1 MSSSSPSP
9 SPNMFDI
16 LIGVGCATS
25 LLCWIVYRVNKC
37 IIDGNCVKA
46 RQIFPVE
53 TEEIHVPRVTFQVDA
68 EVATTL
74 SDDSDA
80 IYVEAYKDNIVS
92 KPPLTSNIV
101 EYVDLEIQPVTIAVQ
116 IN

>member
-1 MSSSSPSP
+1 MSSSSSP
-9 SPNMFDI
+9 SPNMFDL
-16 LIGVGCATS
+16 LIGVGCMTS

-37 IIDGNCVKA
+37 VIDGNCLKA

-53 TEEIHVPRVTFQVDA
+53 VEVEVEEIHVPRVTFRVDA

-74 SDDSDA
+74 SDDSDSDT
-80 IYVEAYKDNIVS
+80 IYVEAYKDNTS
-92 KPPLTSNIV
+92 LTV
-101 EYVDLEIQPVTIAVQ
+101 EYVDPEIQPATIAVQ